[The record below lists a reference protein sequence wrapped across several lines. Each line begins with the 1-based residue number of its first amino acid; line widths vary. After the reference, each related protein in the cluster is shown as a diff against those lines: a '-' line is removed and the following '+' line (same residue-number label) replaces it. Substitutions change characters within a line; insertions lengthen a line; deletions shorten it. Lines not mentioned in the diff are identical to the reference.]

1 MDKCFAE
8 SNDRCRALKIKDC
21 GGCRFYKT
29 KEEAEQSK
37 KKALDRIMS
46 LDEEVRRNI
55 IDTYYN
61 GKVE

>member
-8 SNDRCRALKIKDC
+8 NNSSCRVLKIKDC
-21 GGCRFYKT
+21 NGCRFYKT
-29 KEEAEQSK
+29 KKEAEEGK
-37 KKALDRIMS
+37 EKALDRIMR